1 MGSRLSE
8 FTGSGTMA
16 GPQKRGL
23 LIALLLAALPVIAV
37 AALIITGDRNEAVE
51 VGSAMSAVDPADRK
65 FFFEPVEGGISAVG
79 IGDSAIDPADRKFF
93 EAPAGRGS
101 ALGSPQLAASE
112 LSALRW
118 RAMGQFFEKNG
129 MLSRDSEV
137 MIAPSGLAEA
147 LSAERY
153 QQLGEGS
160 QTNAPPVINQEAA
173 PVEPDYAYYTERY
186 WKMAAESQP
195 VESPAIVTG
204 ADMAESVDAFYTE
217 RYWKMAAKPVSR
229 MPDESQQDS
238 LHFLNGK
245 AHPE

>member
-65 FFFEPVEGGISAVG
+65 FFVEPVESGISAVG
-79 IGDSAIDPADRKFF
+79 IGNSAIDPADRKFF
-93 EAPAGRGS
+93 PTPAGGVDRG
-101 ALGSPQLAASE
+101 ALSASE
-112 LSALRW
+112 LSGLRW
-118 RAMGQFFEKNG
+118 RAMGEFYEKNG
-129 MLSRDSEV
+129 LLTRDSEA

-153 QQLGEGS
+153 QRLGEES
-160 QTNAPPVINQEAA
+160 QTNSPPVISQEAA
-173 PVEPDYAYYTERY
+173 PVEPEYAYYTERY

-229 MPDESQQDS
+229 TPDESQQDS

>member
-37 AALIITGDRNEAVE
+37 AALIIIGDRHEAVE
-51 VGSAMSAVDPADRK
+51 VGASAASIDSADIKFFNEPVASGNSAAWAGNFAVNPADRK
-65 FFFEPVEGGISAVG
+65 FLT
-79 IGDSAIDPADRKFF
+79 
-93 EAPAGRGS
+93 APAGGIDRGALS
-101 ALGSPQLAASE
+101 AGE

-118 RAMGQFFEKNG
+118 RAMGEFYEKNG
-129 MLSRDSEV
+129 LLTRDSEA

-153 QQLGEGS
+153 QRLGEES
-160 QTNAPPVINQEAA
+160 QTNSPPVISQEAA
-173 PVEPDYAYYTERY
+173 PVEPEYAYYTERY

-195 VESPAIVTG
+195 VKSVAIVSG

-229 MPDESQQDS
+229 TSGEAQQDF
-238 LHFLNGK
+238 LHSWNGK